1 MPVLYMEKSSI
12 DSLNEKDIKEI
23 VDENSI
29 GTKYQH
35 LEDYYR
41 GKHDI
46 LHYTKQDRTSPNNRV
61 VHNMAKYVTDTM
73 TGYFIGKPVIYG
85 SRDGNENYLQELQSV
100 YEYNDEQDHNAELVK
115 QGSIKGTSFEMLY
128 IDERANI
135 RFATVAPENL
145 IMIYATGETEPM
157 AVMRTI
163 YSVDKNKNRI
173 RKVEFW
179 DAENVIYFKSING
192 GNLNLEEI
200 EEHYWK
206 DVPFVEYP
214 NNAERIG
221 DFEGIITQIDAYN
234 KAVSNTANLFQY
246 NDDALL
252 KILKMG
258 AVTAE
263 DIKAMKEAGAV
274 ILEDGGDIDWL
285 IKQINDTAMEN
296 HKNRLRSD
304 MHTFASVPYMGDE
317 SFASNASGVAMGY
330 KLWGMEQVAAT
341 KERKFK
347 RGLQRRIELITNILN
362 IKGGNYDY
370 RDITMQFRRNVPQN
384 LLEIAQIGRAHV

>member
-1 MPVLYMEKSSI
+1 
-12 DSLNEKDIKEI
+12 
-23 VDENSI
+23 
-29 GTKYQH
+29 
-35 LEDYYR
+35 
-41 GKHDI
+41 
-46 LHYTKQDRTSPNNRV
+46 
-61 VHNMAKYVTDTM
+61 M

-85 SRDGNENYLQELQSV
+85 SRNGNENYLQALQSV
-100 YEYNDEQDHNAELVK
+100 YDYNDEQDHNAELVK

-128 IDERANI
+128 LDEQANI
-135 RFATVAPENL
+135 RLAPVAPENL
-145 IMIYATGETEPM
+145 IMIYATGDTEPM
-157 AVMRTI
+157 AVIRTI

-179 DAENVIYFKSING
+179 DAEYVMYFKSING
-192 GNLNLEEI
+192 GNLNLGEI
-200 EEHYWK
+200 EEHYWR

-263 DIKAMKEAGAV
+263 NIKEMKEAGAV

-285 IKQINDTAMEN
+285 IKQIDDKALEN

-304 MHTFASVPYMGDE
+304 MHTFSSVPYMGDE

-347 RGLQRRIELITNILN
+347 RGLQRRVELITNILN
-362 IKGGNYDY
+362 IKGNNYDY
-370 RDITMQFRRNVPQN
+370 RDITMQFRRNIPQN
-384 LLEIAQIGRAHV
+384 DLEIAQIAGMLSPYLSEETVLKMLPVVENAQDEMDKKAAERERDIAEFGAYESLGNGNRPNEGGDAHE